1 LPAPPANFFRTCCD
15 IALHVHLLVDLA
27 GADPQRLGRLLR
39 AARGAGSRQVQIKV
53 MQQRAHR
60 ANIIRL
66 AHYMTRARYTRDIG
80 DHREWLSNEE
90 IVTVAMW
97 RDRLPAQ
104 WHRFTW
110 GVRGVELRH
119 RFRVSPRPL
128 L

>member
-1 LPAPPANFFRTCCD
+1 
-15 IALHVHLLVDLA
+15 
-27 GADPQRLGRLLR
+27 
-39 AARGAGSRQVQIKV
+39 

-66 AHYMTRARYTRDIG
+66 AHYMTKARYTRDVS

-104 WHRFTW
+104 CIGSP
-110 GVRGVELRH
+110 GVSVACELRH